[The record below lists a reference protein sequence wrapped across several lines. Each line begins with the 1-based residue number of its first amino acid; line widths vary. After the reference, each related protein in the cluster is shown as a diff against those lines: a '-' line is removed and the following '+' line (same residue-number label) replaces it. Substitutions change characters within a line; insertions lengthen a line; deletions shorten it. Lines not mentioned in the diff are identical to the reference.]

1 MQATRNKKNVKT
13 ASAVGASLLGLML
26 VLGGCGSN
34 AAAPAGTAP
43 ANGSAENGG
52 TSGQAA
58 APADK
63 LKVETSFY
71 PMYEFARQ
79 VGGDLADVELL
90 VPAGT
95 EPHDWEP
102 TPKDIAKISEADLL
116 VYNGA
121 GMESWVDQ
129 VLNAASGGGPAVVEA
144 SAGIDI
150 MEGSEDGHEHGHEH
164 DAAAEEGHDHE
175 HDEAAAEEGH
185 DHEHDA
191 AAEEGHDH
199 DHGGLDPHVWLSP
212 RLAIEEVR
220 GIEAAF
226 AKADPG
232 NADRFK
238 SNADAYV
245 AKLEALDKEFASGF
259 ADTKRKDFI
268 TQHAAFGYLARDYGL
283 TQVPIAGLSPD
294 QEPSAQEMA
303 EIVEFAKAND
313 VKTIFFE
320 TLVSSKVAA
329 TIATEIGART
339 AVLNPLEGLTEEETA
354 AGQDYLSVMRTNLQ
368 QLQSALNE

>member
-1 MQATRNKKNVKT
+1 MQAKRNTKNVKT

-63 LKVETSFY
+63 LKVEASFY

-102 TPKDIAKISEADLL
+102 TPKDIARISEADLL

-129 VLNAASGGGPAVVEA
+129 VLNATSGDAPAVVEA

-150 MEGSEDGHEHGHEH
+150 MEGSEDE
-164 DAAAEEGHDHE
+164 HDHE
-175 HDEAAAEEGH
+175 HG
-185 DHEHDA
+185 HEHDA

-259 ADTKRKDFI
+259 ADTKRKDFV

-354 AGQDYLSVMRTNLQ
+354 AGADYLSVMRTNLQ